1 MKKIILY
8 IVIFSF
14 VCLNQHELLAQK
26 KGKSSKGVTQDDT
39 QAILDKRIKTE
50 ALFLEGLQ
58 ARLLGNDLDAIDKM
72 KQVLK
77 IDAKNAAAC
86 YELTRIYFEM
96 GDMDNAEKYGT
107 TSIKLDPNNEWYYI
121 YLAETKAQKG
131 DFQGA
136 SKVYENLTKAKP
148 KDFEYYNDWAFM
160 LSKQNKFKEAI
171 AVYDLLE
178 KKMGGSDE
186 ELIFEKVNL
195 LLNIGDF
202 DRSIG
207 EMQKLIKL
215 DPREYS
221 YYGMLAEIFEAKKDF
236 PNAISAYEDLLKIDP
251 ENTDAT
257 VALAKI
263 YQEKGDQV
271 KYNEIISRLFR
282 NKTLDIDSK
291 ILAFIPFIEEM
302 IDDTTKGKETLRLA
316 DIILEAH
323 PDDPKAITAKADVLL
338 NLNQKEA
345 AKAAYISAT
354 EKGDCPLTIWT
365 QLLTVLSEMNDNA
378 GIMVYGEKAMEKF
391 PQEPI
396 LNFYY
401 SIGAIQLKET
411 KAAISSLEKGVALQN
426 RNPQLLVQM
435 YTTLGD
441 LYSGIKEYEKAD
453 TIYEKALTIDPNN
466 PTVLNN
472 YAYFLSVRNI
482 KIEKAERMSRK
493 SNLLEDKNSA
503 FQDTYAWILYQ
514 KGNYKEAK
522 IWMEKAMGKNE
533 TLANG
538 VLWEH
543 YGDILFKLGD
553 VDKAMIYWKKALEAN
568 PEDEDKLK
576 EKIKTKSI
584 P

>member
-1 MKKIILY
+1 MKKHILY
-8 IVIFSF
+8 ILIC
-14 VCLNQHELLAQK
+14 CLLGILPLHLPAQK
-26 KGKSSKGVTQDDT
+26 KNKASKSNSSVES
-39 QAILDKRIKTE
+39 QASLDKRIKTE

-58 ARLLGNDLDAIDKM
+58 ARLLGNDLDAVGKM

-77 IDAKNAAAC
+77 DDPKNAAAC

-107 TSIKLDPNNEWYYI
+107 AAIKIDPSNEWYYI

-148 KDFEYYNDWAFM
+148 KEFEYYNDWAYM
-160 LSKQNKFKEAI
+160 LAKQNKYKEAI
-171 AVYDLLE
+171 GVYDLLE
-178 KKMGGSDE
+178 KKLGASNE

-195 LLNIGDF
+195 LLNIGDY
-202 DRSIG
+202 DRSVV
-207 EMQKLIKL
+207 ELQKLIHL

-221 YYGMLAEIFEAKKDF
+221 YYGMLAEVYEAKKDYT
-236 PNAISAYEDLLKIDP
+236 NAIEAYEDLLKIEP
-251 ENTDAT
+251 ENADAT

-263 YQEKGDQV
+263 YQEKGDLA
-271 KYNEIISRLFR
+271 KYNEIISKLFK
-282 NKTLDIDSK
+282 NKAVDIDSK
-291 ILAFIPFIEEM
+291 ILSFIPFIEEM
-302 IDDTTKGKETLRLA
+302 IKDSSKGSETLRLA
-316 DIILEAH
+316 EIILQTH

-354 EKGDCPLTIWT
+354 EKGDCPLTIWS
-365 QLLTVLSEMNDNA
+365 QLLSVLSEMNDNR
-378 GIMVYGEKAMEKF
+378 GIMDYGSKAMEKF
-391 PQEPI
+391 PEEP
-396 LNFYY
+396 LLTFYY
-401 SIGAIQLKET
+401 AIGAVQLKET
-411 KAAISSLEKGVALQN
+411 KAAISALEKGIAMQN
-426 RNPQLLVQM
+426 RSPQLLIQM

-441 LYSGIKEYEKAD
+441 AYSEIKAYEKAD
-453 TIYEKALTIDPNN
+453 TIYEKALGIDPNN

-482 KIEKAERMSRK
+482 KLDKAERMSRK
-493 SNLLEDKNSA
+493 SNLLEDKNAA
-503 FQDTYAWILYQ
+503 FQDTYAWIMFQ

-533 TLANG
+533 SLANG

-543 YGDILFKLGD
+543 YGDILFKLGEE
-553 VDKAMIYWKKALEAN
+553 DKALIYWQKALNAGS
-568 PEDEDKLK
+568 EDEIKLK
-576 EKIKTKSI
+576 EKIQTKSM

>member
-1 MKKIILY
+1 
-8 IVIFSF
+8 
-14 VCLNQHELLAQK
+14 
-26 KGKSSKGVTQDDT
+26 
-39 QAILDKRIKTE
+39 
-50 ALFLEGLQ
+50 
-58 ARLLGNDLDAIDKM
+58 
-72 KQVLK
+72 
-77 IDAKNAAAC
+77 
-86 YELTRIYFEM
+86 
-96 GDMDNAEKYGT
+96 
-107 TSIKLDPNNEWYYI
+107 
-121 YLAETKAQKG
+121 
-131 DFQGA
+131 
-136 SKVYENLTKAKP
+136 
-148 KDFEYYNDWAFM
+148 
-160 LSKQNKFKEAI
+160 
-171 AVYDLLE
+171 
-178 KKMGGSDE
+178 MGGSDE

-282 NKTLDIDSK
+282 NKSLDIDSK

-411 KAAISSLEKGVALQN
+411 KAAISALEKGVALQN

-514 KGNYKEAK
+514 KGNY
-522 IWMEKAMGKNE
+522 
-533 TLANG
+533 
-538 VLWEH
+538 
-543 YGDILFKLGD
+543 GDILFKLGD
-553 VDKAMIYWKKALEAN
+553 LDKAMIYWKKALEAN